1 MFGTQQQQAPKQFGT
16 LFGSSTAPS
25 GGLFGSANQPQQS
38 GSLFGSTQAS
48 QPQQSGSIFGS
59 TLGAPSQQSN
69 TVGFGSSQQNQGA
82 SLFKPAPAFSNPP
95 QQQQQ
100 QQQQS
105 SIFGGNLMPAP
116 SLGSVLGSSQ
126 QQLPQLRQST
136 LFKPFESAS
145 SPRKSFSTVSS
156 VVLY

>member
-25 GGLFGSANQPQQS
+25 GGLFGSTNQPQQS

-48 QPQQSGSIFGS
+48 QPQQGGSIFSS
-59 TLGAPSQQSN
+59 TLGAPSQQGN
-69 TVGFGSSQQNQGA
+69 AGGFGSSQQSQGA

-95 QQQQQ
+95 QQ

-156 VVLY
+156 VILY

>member
-1 MFGTQQQQAPKQFGT
+1 MFGTQQQQTPKQFGT

-25 GGLFGSANQPQQS
+25 GGLFGNTNQPQQS

-59 TLGAPSQQSN
+59 TLGAPSQQS
-69 TVGFGSSQQNQGA
+69 T
-82 SLFKPAPAFSNPP
+82 
-95 QQQQQ
+95 
-100 QQQQS
+100 
-105 SIFGGNLMPAP
+105 IFGGNLMPAP

-145 SPRKSFSTVSS
+145 SPRKPLSTVSS

>member
-25 GGLFGSANQPQQS
+25 GGLFGSTNQPQQS

-48 QPQQSGSIFGS
+48 QPQQGGSIFGS
-59 TLGAPSQQSN
+59 TLGAPSQQGN
-69 TVGFGSSQQNQGA
+69 AGGFGSSQQNQGG
-82 SLFKPAPAFSNPP
+82 SLFRPAPAFSNPP
-95 QQQQQ
+95 QQQQ

-156 VVLY
+156 VILY